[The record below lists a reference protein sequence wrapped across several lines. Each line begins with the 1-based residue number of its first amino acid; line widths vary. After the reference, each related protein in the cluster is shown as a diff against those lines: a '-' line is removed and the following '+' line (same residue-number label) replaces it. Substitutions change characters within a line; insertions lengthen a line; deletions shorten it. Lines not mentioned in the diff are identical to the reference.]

1 MGRVPGRAGG
11 VQGVEFWYGWGRRPG
26 EAGKACSPQ
35 PPHPCPSEP
44 QFPICK
50 VKRSDPKTAGVWK
63 YKLRAQA
70 GRRLRPDGRLSV
82 SISIICLPQHPTRGA
97 CHPCNMTIYKEETE
111 AQGGEDLMP
120 QGTVAGWDPHEKS
133 VVLRRAGSVSSSPL
147 LPPGKERR
155 PLPSR

>member
-1 MGRVPGRAGG
+1 MDGRGGLERQGKPVPHN
-11 VQGVEFWYGWGRRPG
+11 
-26 EAGKACSPQ
+26 
-35 PPHPCPSEP
+35 PPHPRPSEP

-50 VKRSDPKTAGVWK
+50 VKRSDPKTAGVRK
-63 YKLRAQA
+63 HNLGAQA
-70 GRRLRPDGRLSV
+70 GRRLHPDGCVSV

-120 QGTVAGWDPHEKS
+120 QGTVAGWDPHEKA
-133 VVLRRAGSVSSSPL
+133 VILRRAGSVSSSPL